1 MVDFN
6 LSDIQKEFQ
15 RTAHEFAQKEI
26 APRAAHHDETMEYPH
41 EILRKAWELGLF
53 DVTIPEEYGGL
64 GQGTFE
70 SCLISEELGAACSGV
85 TTALD
90 ANGLAAAPVL
100 VGGSHEQKKEF
111 LGRLTAEYTLAAYCV
126 TEPSAGSD
134 VASLR
139 TTAVRH
145 GDDYVLNGS
154 KMWITN
160 GSVAN
165 WYFVLAYTN
174 PEAKHAGMTGFIVPA
189 DTPGVVVGRKEVNMG
204 QRCSDTRGI
213 QFEDCV
219 VPAKYRLGEEGDGW
233 TIAMRAF
240 DKTRPKIGAL
250 ATGVARGA
258 MEHAIRY
265 AQERKTFGRPIAHHQ
280 AVAFMIADM
289 ARDIEAARL
298 LTWQAAWAID
308 RGDRNTK
315 LAAMAKLF
323 AADMCMRVTTDAVQV
338 FGGYGFN
345 TEYPVEKMMRDA
357 KIFQIYEGTSQI
369 QRMIISRELFA
380 GR

>member
-1 MVDFN
+1 
-6 LSDIQKEFQ
+6 
-15 RTAHEFAQKEI
+15 
-26 APRAAHHDETMEYPH
+26 
-41 EILRKAWELGLF
+41 
-53 DVTIPEEYGGL
+53 
-64 GQGTFE
+64 
-70 SCLISEELGAACSGV
+70 
-85 TTALD
+85 
-90 ANGLAAAPVL
+90 
-100 VGGSHEQKKEF
+100 
-111 LGRLTAEYTLAAYCV
+111 
-126 TEPSAGSD
+126 
-134 VASLR
+134 
-139 TTAVRH
+139 
-145 GDDYVLNGS
+145 
-154 KMWITN
+154 
-160 GSVAN
+160 
-165 WYFVLAYTN
+165 
-174 PEAKHAGMTGFIVPA
+174 MTGFIVPA